1 MDELKFDQK
10 GFLYPHQKIN
20 LTLDAFEEMFV
31 KGFPQSVTRQRLF
44 ENYQTYVRD
53 FREMLTP
60 VFTQWINGSFVSKKP
75 NPKDID
81 MVTLID
87 FQTDLKHE
95 KIIAE
100 RFVNRKAIEIYGVD
114 AYTLTV
120 FPEDHRQHVQT
131 KSDLLYW
138 NDWFGRSWS
147 NRTGNR
153 LPKGYVEIQFS
164 ENQ

>member
-1 MDELKFDQK
+1 MNELKFDPR

-20 LTLDAFEEMFV
+20 LTLNAFEDMFV

-44 ENYQTYVRD
+44 ENYQIYVRD
-53 FREMLTP
+53 FRQLLTP
-60 VFTQWINGSFVSKKP
+60 VFSQWINGSFVTRKT
-75 NPKDID
+75 NPRDID
-81 MVTLID
+81 IVTLID
-87 FQTDLKHE
+87 FQTDLEHE

-100 RFVNRKAIEIYGVD
+100 RFVNRKAIEVYGVD

-120 FPEDHRQHVQT
+120 FPEAHRQHVQT

-147 NRTGNR
+147 NRTGSR
-153 LPKGYVEIQFS
+153 HPKGYVEIQFL
-164 ENQ
+164 EN